1 MKIKTVEQIE
11 QWLIEEIKHNEPVVN
26 GTEETSDDS
35 YDIHLG
41 RMECAD
47 SLLRQIE
54 GEE

>member
-1 MKIKTVEQIE
+1 MTKEQIK

-26 GTEETSDDS
+26 GKQEVSDDS

-47 SLLRQIE
+47 SLLRQIVE
-54 GEE
+54 GE